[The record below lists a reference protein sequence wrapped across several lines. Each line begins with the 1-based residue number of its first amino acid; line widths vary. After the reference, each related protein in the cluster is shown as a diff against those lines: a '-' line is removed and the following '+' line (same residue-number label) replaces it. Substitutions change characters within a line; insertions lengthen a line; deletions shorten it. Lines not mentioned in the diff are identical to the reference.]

1 MSILLILIPLGAYI
15 LIKDTIKINNK
26 LMELKSEIIKTTG
39 QRLRRQIRKRKMG
52 VVTDVVDTIKVYPNT
67 LTTVMI
73 DW

>member
-1 MSILLILIPLGAYI
+1 MYPFPSVI
-15 LIKDTIKINNK
+15 
-26 LMELKSEIIKTTG
+26 KSEVIKTKG
-39 QRLRRQIRKRKMG
+39 QRLRRHIRKRKMG